1 MELNVSLSHL
11 PATTFKEHNL
21 KNKRQVS
28 TDIVTEE
35 NRMEKHPEKDSGL
48 KRK

>member
-1 MELNVSLSHL
+1 MLAFLTSQPPLSKS
-11 PATTFKEHNL
+11 TTWK
-21 KNKRQVS
+21 KKRQVS